1 MYGSRGER
9 KGGCHVS
16 LPGFGGGGCVT
27 FFTVLSIDNRMCYI
41 LIVVSNSYPFL
52 RLQGSV
58 GVKAKCYMEDKC

>member
-1 MYGSRGER
+1 MGQEGRE
-9 KGGCHVS
+9 KGGVMSAS
-16 LPGFGGGGCVT
+16 LGLEGGGCVT

>member
-1 MYGSRGER
+1 MGQEGRE
-9 KGGCHVS
+9 KGVS
-16 LPGFGGGGCVT
+16 CQPPWVWKGGCVT

-58 GVKAKCYMEDKC
+58 GVKAKCYMEGKC